1 MDELSRQ
8 EQIALYF
15 AIAAGLLVLWEGINR
30 YRRPVTMSDIALYI
44 AIIAAVAVFWN
55 WLKG

>member
-1 MDELSRQ
+1 M
-8 EQIALYF
+8 YF